1 MLVADSGN
9 LEMNAP
15 LDSTR
20 PVLRMRCNGLSNSE
34 ILSTASRTPES
45 SHLRRG
51 WLAEHTAEIHADAR
65 VCSLGFHVFGQA
77 ASE

>member
-20 PVLRMRCNGLSNSE
+20 PVLRTRCNGLSNSE
-34 ILSTASRTPES
+34 IPSTRFVTHS
-45 SHLRRG
+45 
-51 WLAEHTAEIHADAR
+51 
-65 VCSLGFHVFGQA
+65 
-77 ASE
+77 